1 MLAPVGTGLIFFA
14 IVTAWL
20 AYLVPLFLRRQQ
32 ADVDDADPR
41 DNFSSSARIVT
52 TGAAPL
58 LDHDGEA
65 IQDVE
70 VSTPMTRRSAIRE
83 VRQSEQRAAAR
94 RRRVLL
100 VLLAALTVC
109 LALAAASVLPWWSVA
124 VPGGLVLVFLVVARV
139 TVAAMVRKHD
149 RVVDRIRRG
158 SDEEDTVRITVGS
171 LRRTAEPAG
180 VVATRPGAGLWEP
193 IPVTTPTYVSK
204 PLAPR
209 TVRTIDLSAPDVT
222 SSGRRTDPVL
232 AETAPLTVTPPRDLP
247 DHPRAVGE

>member
-1 MLAPVGTGLIFFA
+1 MLAPVGTGLIFLA

-32 ADVDDADPR
+32 ADVDDVDPR

-58 LDHDGEA
+58 LDQDGEA
-65 IQDVE
+65 IDDVE

-83 VRQSEQRAAAR
+83 IRQSERRAAAR

-100 VLLAALTVC
+100 VLLAGFTVC
-109 LALAAASVLPWWSVA
+109 LALAVLSVLPWWSLA
-124 VPGGLVLVFLVVARV
+124 VPGGLVVLFLGVARV
-139 TVAAMVRKHD
+139 TVAAMVRRHD
-149 RVVDRIRRG
+149 RVVERIRRG
-158 SDEEDTVRITVGS
+158 SEEETVMISVGA
-171 LRRTAEPAG
+171 LRSRTEPAAP
-180 VVATRPGAGLWEP
+180 VATRPVAGLWEP
-193 IPVTTPTYVSK
+193 VPVTTPTYVSK

-232 AETAPLTVTPPRDLP
+232 AETGPLTVDRPPELP
-247 DHPRAVGE
+247 EHPRAVGE

>member
-1 MLAPVGTGLIFFA
+1 MGTGLIFLA

-32 ADVDDADPR
+32 ADVDDDPR
-41 DNFSSSARIVT
+41 DNFSSSVRIVT

-65 IQDVE
+65 IDDVE

-83 VRQSEQRAAAR
+83 IRQSERRAAAR

-100 VLLAALTVC
+100 VLLAGLTVC
-109 LALAAASVLPWWSVA
+109 LALAGLSVLPWWSLA
-124 VPGGLVLVFLVVARV
+124 VPGGLVLVFLVVARF

-149 RVVDRIRRG
+149 RVVERIRRG
-158 SDEEDTVRITVGS
+158 SDEETVMIKLGS
-171 LRRTAEPAG
+171 LRAEAEPTGA
-180 VVATRPGAGLWEP
+180 VATRPVAGLWEP

-222 SSGRRTDPVL
+222 SSGRRAEPVL
-232 AETAPLTVTPPRDLP
+232 AETAPLAVTPPRELP
-247 DHPRAVGE
+247 DQPRAVGE